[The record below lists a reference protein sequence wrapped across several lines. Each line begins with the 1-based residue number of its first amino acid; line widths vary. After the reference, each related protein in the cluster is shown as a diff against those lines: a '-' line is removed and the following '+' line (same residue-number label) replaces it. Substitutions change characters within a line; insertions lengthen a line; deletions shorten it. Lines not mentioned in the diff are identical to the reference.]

1 MSLRLRR
8 VVTGH
13 DERGKAHVVSDG
25 VMTNILRRR
34 PGYESTV
41 VWSTESLPADNSG
54 SWDGVGHDVGN
65 TVPHGAVLRVVRY
78 EPGVAPRTHR
88 TDSID
93 YAIIVSGEIDM
104 QLDDNEEV
112 HVGAGDVVIQ
122 RGTIHNWINR
132 GTEPCVI
139 AFVLLGAR
147 PVATGEKTL
156 DATG

>member
-65 TVPHGAVLRVVRY
+65 TVPNGAVLRVVRY

-88 TDSID
+88 TELDQPRYRAVCD
-93 YAIIVSGEIDM
+93 CVCPPRRAARGDRRKDARCDRLVHHRAAVDEQRLAGNEITF
-104 QLDDNEEV
+104 
-112 HVGAGDVVIQ
+112 G
-122 RGTIHNWINR
+122 
-132 GTEPCVI
+132 
-139 AFVLLGAR
+139 
-147 PVATGEKTL
+147 
-156 DATG
+156 